1 MEMRVRKTGRAM
13 LLGIIAVT
21 LLSWLLMSA
30 FRING
35 IQYLAD
41 PLNVGLLVCVLLS
54 KEKMRL
60 LQAKYLLLAMG
71 VWLGYMLLNGLCKGA
86 PLPLLLWAT
95 RNWGRGFVLFG
106 GCLVFLEAE
115 DVRRGLRIA
124 DGLFIVNFLLAG
136 VELFVF
142 GEKGDFLGGL
152 FGTQV
157 GCNGNMM
164 VFLVFMLLLTLC
176 RTLEENRITPY
187 RAFVIISSMVL
198 AACSEIKLFFYVYPV
213 CVILVTVVYMLKRQ
227 TKRGTVAAVLLLG
240 AAALSLGLLILRG
253 MFPESFDLLIG
264 RRTWAQ
270 YEETSRSVYRISRTH
285 FIREI
290 NRFFFHDSV
299 PLNVAGYGFGNCE
312 YSRFGFLTSDFY
324 RQNGEMNYL
333 FFSHQTMFLEGGLV
347 GLGLYQCIHLA
358 LAAEH
363 LRPLIREKGTA
374 MALAYR
380 VVFALFMVACF
391 FYNCSHRADGS
402 YLIFLGAAVAY
413 FLPLAGRQPAE
424 RGKKVKNCSHL

>member
-1 MEMRVRKTGRAM
+1 MEIRVRKTGRAM
-13 LLGIIAVT
+13 ILGIIAVT

-30 FRING
+30 LQING

-54 KEKMRL
+54 KEKKRL
-60 LQAKYLLLAMG
+60 LRAKYLLLAMG
-71 VWLGYMLLNGLCKGA
+71 VWLGYMLIDGLCKGA
-86 PLPLLLWAT
+86 PLLLLLWAT

-115 DVRRGLRIA
+115 DIRRGLRIA
-124 DGLFIVNFLLAG
+124 DGLYIANFLLAG

-142 GEKGDFLGGL
+142 RKKGDFLGGL
-152 FGTQV
+152 FGTQI

-164 VFLVFMLLLTLC
+164 IFLLFVLLLTLC
-176 RTLEENRITPY
+176 RTLGENRITPY
-187 RAFVIISSMVL
+187 RAFVFISSMVL
-198 AACSEIKLFFYVYPV
+198 AACSEIKLFFYVFPA
-213 CVILVTVVYMLKRQ
+213 CVILGTVVYALKRQ
-227 TKRGTVAAVLLLG
+227 TKLKTVAAVLLLG
-240 AAALSLGLLILRG
+240 VAAMTVGLLLLRE
-253 MFPESFDLLIG
+253 MFPESFDVLIG
-264 RRTWAQ
+264 RKTWAQ
-270 YEETSRSVYRISRTH
+270 YEESSRGVYRISRTH

-290 NRFFFHDSV
+290 NQFFFHDSI
-299 PLNVAGYGFGNCE
+299 PLNLTGYGFGNCE

-324 RQNGEMNYL
+324 RQNGDMNYL
-333 FFSHQTMFLEGGLV
+333 YFSHQTMFLEGGLV

-380 VVFALFMVACF
+380 ITFALFLVACF
-391 FYNCSHRADGS
+391 VYNCSHRADGS
-402 YLIFLGAAVAY
+402 YLIFLGAAAAY
-413 FLPLAGRQPAE
+413 FLPLAEQQPDE
-424 RGKKVKNCSHL
+424 RGKKVKYCSHL